1 MDTLGVVINSM
12 QPNDKNVLGLRTVQ
26 SPCRSRYDAGACSG
40 VILTAE
46 PEYLWA
52 MGRTPQALS
61 TSPMRSWLQN
71 GASEKKGDA
80 VWQNPK
86 RKVDRDELT
95 DIPVPNVQCWNC
107 VAAGNGMP
115 SLCGATALP

>member
-71 GASEKKGDA
+71 GASEKKRRRGLA
-80 VWQNPK
+80 KPK
-86 RKVDRDELT
+86 EESG
-95 DIPVPNVQCWNC
+95 P
-107 VAAGNGMP
+107 G
-115 SLCGATALP
+115 

>member
-1 MDTLGVVINSM
+1 MCWAYGLYNHHVAVATTPEPAQGLFLLQSLNTCGLWDGRRRPYPLRQCEVGCKT
-12 QPNDKNVLGLRTVQ
+12 VLQ
-26 SPCRSRYDAGACSG
+26 K
-40 VILTAE
+40 
-46 PEYLWA
+46 
-52 MGRTPQALS
+52 
-61 TSPMRSWLQN
+61 
-71 GASEKKGDA
+71 KKGDA